1 MVETCRRSC
10 ESVVVKRVDVAEQL
24 VLTTGAGGK
33 RAVGAADGAAQ
44 TVSFPSTSIAVARAV
59 GTWLGVAGNWP
70 ET

>member
-1 MVETCRRSC
+1 
-10 ESVVVKRVDVAEQL
+10 